1 MTYHFILKIFYCFAA
16 TFFFALI
23 MNAPKKTLV
32 HSSITASL
40 GYLVYEYF
48 IMRGHSLTAF
58 FMGTTFVAILGEIY
72 ARKLKMPATIFIFPG
87 VIPIVPGLGL
97 YETIMAFVQDDIS
110 SALEIG
116 VSTILNI
123 GCMAVAMALVSL
135 LAFKFRKT
143 NLLNL

>member
-1 MTYHFILKIFYCFAA
+1 MPNFILEIFYCFTA

-48 IMRGHSLTAF
+48 IIKGNPMLAF
-58 FMGTTFVAILGEIY
+58 YLGTTLVAILGEIF
-72 ARKLKMPATIFIFPG
+72 ARKFKMPATIFIFPG

-97 YETIMAFVQDDIS
+97 YETILAFVQDDIS
-110 SALEIG
+110 SALETG

-135 LAFKFRKT
+135 LALKFKKS
-143 NLLNL
+143 NLINL